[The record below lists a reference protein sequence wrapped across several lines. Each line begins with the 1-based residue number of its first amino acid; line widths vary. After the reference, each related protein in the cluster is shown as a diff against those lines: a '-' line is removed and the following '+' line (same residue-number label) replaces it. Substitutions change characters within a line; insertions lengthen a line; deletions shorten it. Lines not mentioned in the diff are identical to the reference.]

1 MSAVPVSRPEP
12 QDAAA
17 VRAAASPARRTR
29 SGPHPLSGALALGL
43 RRLLNYVLF
52 LAVAGL
58 LWQAAISLFAI
69 PPYLMP
75 SPVQA
80 MHALAEQ
87 RAAIGDASLFTVACT
102 VAGMA
107 ISVVVAMLLALAFLA
122 SSRLDRALMPL
133 IILVRTVPMIAV
145 APLIVL
151 IFGRDRWNSIGM
163 VALLTFFQIM
173 LAAKKGF
180 QAPSSNMLEMMRTYG
195 AGFMATVLKV
205 RLPCALPFIFT
216 GLQIAASSA
225 ILCAMFAE
233 WLSGAPGLGTLMLDA
248 YSTQNFAL
256 MWATLVASTTA
267 AYLFLT
273 LSMVAERAV
282 LDWSR

>member
-1 MSAVPVSRPEP
+1 MNALKLGG
-12 QDAAA
+12 
-17 VRAAASPARRTR
+17 RR
-29 SGPHPLSGALALGL
+29 LVNYLAFLALT
-43 RRLLNYVLF
+43 
-52 LAVAGL
+52 AL
-58 LWQAAISLFAI
+58 LWQAVVTLFGVPA
-69 PPYLMP
+69 YLMP
-75 SPVQA
+75 SPQQA
-80 MHALAEQ
+80 LGAFYAQ
-87 RAAIGDASLFTVACT
+87 RSSIGAASVFTVACT
-102 VAGMA
+102 VVGMA
-107 ISVVVAMLLALAFLA
+107 ISVVVALLLALLFLA
-122 SSRLDRALMPL
+122 SDTLNRALMPL
-133 IILVRTVPMIAV
+133 IILIRTVPMIAI

-151 IFGRDRWNSIGM
+151 VFGRDKWNSIGM

-180 QAPSSNMLEMMRTYG
+180 QAPSATMLEMMRTYG
-195 AGFMATVLKV
+195 ASFFATVFKV

-273 LSMVAERAV
+273 LSMVAERLV

>member
-1 MSAVPVSRPEP
+1 
-12 QDAAA
+12 
-17 VRAAASPARRTR
+17 
-29 SGPHPLSGALALGL
+29 
-43 RRLLNYVLF
+43 
-52 LAVAGL
+52 
-58 LWQAAISLFAI
+58 
-69 PPYLMP
+69 
-75 SPVQA
+75 
-80 MHALAEQ
+80 
-87 RAAIGDASLFTVACT
+87 
-102 VAGMA
+102 MA
-107 ISVVVAMLLALAFLA
+107 ISVVVALVLALLFLA
-122 SSRLDRALMPL
+122 SDTLNRALMPL
-133 IILVRTVPMIAV
+133 IILIRTVPMIAI

-151 IFGRDRWNSIGM
+151 VFGRDKWNSIGM

-180 QAPSSNMLEMMRTYG
+180 QAPSANMLEMMRTYG
-195 AGFMATVLKV
+195 AGFAATVFKV

>member
-1 MSAVPVSRPEP
+1 MSAVLPTP
-12 QDAAA
+12 A
-17 VRAAASPARRTR
+17 VAEKALRGGAS
-29 SGPHPLSGALALGL
+29 HPLGGAGRLVV
-43 RRLLNYVLF
+43 RRLLDYLVF
-52 LAVAGL
+52 LLVAGL
-58 LWQAAISLFAI
+58 LWQLAITLFSV
-69 PPYLMP
+69 PSYLMP
-75 SPVQA
+75 SPRQA
-80 MHALAEQ
+80 MQALFEHRAGIGS
-87 RAAIGDASLFTVACT
+87 AAIFTVACT

-107 ISVVVAMLLALAFLA
+107 ISVVVALVLALLFLA
-122 SSRLDRALMPL
+122 SDTLNRALMPL
-133 IILVRTVPMIAV
+133 IIAVRTVPLIAI

-151 IFGRDRWNSIGM
+151 VFGRDQWNSIGM

-180 QAPSSNMLEMMRTYG
+180 QAPSANMLDMMHTYG
-195 AGFMATVLKV
+195 AAFGATVLKV

-225 ILCAMFAE
+225 ILCAMFGE

-248 YSTQNFAL
+248 YSTQDFSL

-273 LSMVAERAV
+273 LSIVAERAV